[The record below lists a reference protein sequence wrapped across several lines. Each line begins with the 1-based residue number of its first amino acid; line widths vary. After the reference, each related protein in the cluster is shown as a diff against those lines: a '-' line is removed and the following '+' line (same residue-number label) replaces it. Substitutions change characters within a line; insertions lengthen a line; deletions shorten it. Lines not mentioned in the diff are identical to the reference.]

1 MKIYPNK
8 EIKKNITDEIKS
20 ISKSIRKIEKSLG
33 EYNSAC
39 DNSVKNRKIIFKT
52 KNTKKLK
59 TTQKS
64 NKKFTQKSNKKF
76 TQKSKRLM
84 QFDNNIFKSRRRPY
98 YEGMFDNT
106 AAGKPSPTFNK
117 TQLTWVN
124 DLRKHY

>member
-64 NKKFTQKSNKKF
+64 NKKFTQKS
-76 TQKSKRLM
+76 KRLM

-98 YEGMFDNT
+98 YEGMIDNT